1 MADLRVKSTGAEFRR
16 IDNGVA
22 LLLEEMFP
30 EALERIN
37 SAAPAP
43 DTRNVMLPVT
53 ETVRF
58 SVGAH
63 HMSGEVVIQATD
75 GRSELIFAGAPERA
89 HNFKL
94 RNQSPPQEIIDEY
107 ARLKQIDPEAVAEN
121 KRIAL
126 DNAQAAQ
133 DRQNGV
139 QRWRP

>member
-1 MADLRVKSTGAEFRR
+1 MSDIIINRTGRIFHRVDPTLIEIIKEIFPDA
-16 IDNGVA
+16 VA
-22 LLLEEMFP
+22 PL
-30 EALERIN
+30 N
-37 SAAPAP
+37 TAPAP

-53 ETVRF
+53 ETVHF
-58 SVGAH
+58 SVGTH

-75 GRSELIFAGAPERA
+75 GRSELIFTGAPERA

-107 ARLKQIDPEAVAEN
+107 ARLKQIDPDTVAEL

-126 DNAQAAQ
+126 DKAQGAQ